1 MLRIIIA
8 DDHTIVRRGLKE
20 IIKEEYP
27 SALVEEVEDGESLV
41 NKVFKEQWDIVI
53 TDINMPGRSG
63 LDALH
68 EIKQVY
74 PKLPVLVLSVYSED
88 LYGIRVLKAGAAGYL
103 AKSAA
108 PDELIKAI
116 RAILLGKKYITPTIA
131 EKLVSIMDMESD
143 KPLHEYLSDREF
155 EVFKLIAM
163 GKSVSEIAA
172 SANLGVTTISTY
184 RARILS
190 KMNMRTNADL
200 TLYAMEH
207 HII

>member
-41 NKVFKEQWDIVI
+41 SKVFKEQWDIVI

-103 AKSAA
+103 TKSAA

-116 RAILLGKKYITPTIA
+116 RAILLGKKYITPAIA
-131 EKLVSIMDMESD
+131 EKLVSIMDTETD
-143 KPLHEYLSDREF
+143 KPMHEYLSDREF

-200 TLYAMEH
+200 TLYAMEN